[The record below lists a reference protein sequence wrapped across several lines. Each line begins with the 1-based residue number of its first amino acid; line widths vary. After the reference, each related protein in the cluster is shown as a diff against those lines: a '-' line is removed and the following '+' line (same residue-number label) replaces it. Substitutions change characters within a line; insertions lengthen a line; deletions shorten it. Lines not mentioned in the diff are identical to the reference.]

1 MKLTAF
7 IEYHN
12 ASMEELCR
20 SYQELRREE
29 DVIRAKISAI
39 RQELESR
46 GFFPSKEE
54 IYKTWELYKEAH
66 NDKS

>member
-12 ASMEELCR
+12 ASMESLCR
-20 SYQELRREE
+20 SYQELRQQE

-54 IYKTWELYKEAH
+54 IFKTWECYKETP